1 MNYTAVPDVNSVV
14 TVTGA
19 PDNELSSG
27 SNAISAVERADD
39 AVGVN
44 RTISG
49 HRCFSK
55 LRHMLAKY
63 QFNGGAATADFRE
76 NSSPFGP

>member
-1 MNYTAVPDVNSVV
+1 
-14 TVTGA
+14 
-19 PDNELSSG
+19 
-27 SNAISAVERADD
+27 
-39 AVGVN
+39 VN